1 MMGWPVAWKCPVA
14 WRCGEESQHPT
25 WPQVRHNLRWTQR
38 EPILRH
44 SSQPF
49 ALGTTSR
56 IVSRC
61 EHSSLIEA
69 LLSLVST
76 NGVRFS
82 FFGGVLRPLDRSGPV
97 RRDVLSG
104 LYMASRRARNY
115 CFEVACAT
123 TRIPKLPGLIVGR
136 GCGAALVGAGRGP
149 SSAAERYTRPVA
161 SSSA

>member
-1 MMGWPVAWKCPVA
+1 MMGWPVAWKCAVA

-25 WPQVRHNLRWTQR
+25 WPQVLHNLRWTQR

-69 LLSLVST
+69 LLSFVST
-76 NGVRFS
+76 KGQIE
-82 FFGGVLRPLDRSGPV
+82 FFGRRPAVSTESGPV

-104 LYMASRRARNY
+104 LYWLRGEPEVIASKSRARPQESRS
-115 CFEVACAT
+115 CRV
-123 TRIPKLPGLIVGR
+123 
-136 GCGAALVGAGRGP
+136 
-149 SSAAERYTRPVA
+149 
-161 SSSA
+161 

>member
-1 MMGWPVAWKCPVA
+1 MMGCPVAWKCLVA

-25 WPQVRHNLRWTQR
+25 WPQVRHNLRWTQG

-61 EHSSLIEA
+61 EHSSLIEV

-76 NGVRFS
+76 DEVGS
-82 FFGGVLRPLDRSGPV
+82 SLFGGWPAVSRLGPA
-97 RRDVLSG
+97 LSYDAMCSRG
-104 LYMASRRARNY
+104 RTLFRGELEVIASTARAR
-115 CFEVACAT
+115 
-123 TRIPKLPGLIVGR
+123 PPGSR
-136 GCGAALVGAGRGP
+136 SCLV
-149 SSAAERYTRPVA
+149 
-161 SSSA
+161 

>member
-1 MMGWPVAWKCPVA
+1 MMGWPVAWKCAVA

-69 LLSLVST
+69 LLSRVST
-76 NGVRFS
+76 NPDQIRF
-82 FFGGVLRPLDRSGPV
+82 LRQASCGLSTGSGPV
-97 RRDVLSG
+97 RRDVLAG
-104 LYMASRRARNY
+104 LYW
-115 CFEVACAT
+115 
-123 TRIPKLPGLIVGR
+123 LR
-136 GCGAALVGAGRGP
+136 G
-149 SSAAERYTRPVA
+149 E
-161 SSSA
+161 

>member
-1 MMGWPVAWKCPVA
+1 MMGWPVAWKCAVA

-61 EHSSLIEA
+61 EHSSLIEV

-76 NGVRFS
+76 NGVGFS
-82 FFGGVLRPLDRSGPV
+82 FFGGCPAVSRLNPA
-97 RRDVLSG
+97 
-104 LYMASRRARNY
+104 LYDAMCSRGHTLFRGKLEVIASKTRARPQE
-115 CFEVACAT
+115 CRSCRV
-123 TRIPKLPGLIVGR
+123 
-136 GCGAALVGAGRGP
+136 
-149 SSAAERYTRPVA
+149 
-161 SSSA
+161 

>member
-1 MMGWPVAWKCPVA
+1 MMGWPVAWKCAVA

-61 EHSSLIEA
+61 EHSSLIEV

-76 NGVRFS
+76 NGVGQT
-82 FFGGVLRPLDRSGPV
+82 GGGQFLRWVSCGLSTESGPV

-104 LYMASRRARNY
+104 CTWLRGGLEVIASKARARPQE
-115 CFEVACAT
+115 CRSCRV
-123 TRIPKLPGLIVGR
+123 
-136 GCGAALVGAGRGP
+136 
-149 SSAAERYTRPVA
+149 
-161 SSSA
+161 